1 MADEPDLTLVHAK
14 YLGDS
19 PVVMPRLAGRD
30 RCCRKEN
37 QRPAEAP
44 EGETLKPHTLLEHG
58 DVVLLDRYSAEG
70 RDDFELVTEDE
81 KAKPKKPASS
91 PPEAD

>member
-1 MADEPDLTLVHAK
+1 MSTEIDLARAHELVHAK

-19 PVVMPRLAGRD
+19 AVVMPGLAGRD

-70 RDDFELVTEDE
+70 RDDFELVEDE
-81 KAKPKKPASS
+81 APKPRVITKK
-91 PPEAD
+91 EG